1 MKSRILVVDDSGL
14 ARRLNRK
21 ILEELEFEVE
31 EACDGAQALERY
43 ALGQHDFVLL
53 DIVMTGMTGFDVLKK
68 LKELNPKLPVI
79 VVTADIQRSTRDL
92 VKELGAAAIVNKP
105 INKEQLAEALN
116 VIQTGGNAWN

>member
-21 ILEELEFEVE
+21 LLEELDCEVE
-31 EACDGAQALERY
+31 EACDGAQALEKY
-43 ALGQHDFVLL
+43 ALGQHDLVLL
-53 DIVMTGMTGFDVLKK
+53 DIVMMGMTGFDVLTK

-79 VVTADIQRSTRDL
+79 MATADIQRATHEQ

-105 INKEQLAEALN
+105 INKERLAEVLN
-116 VIQTGGNAWN
+116 IIKAGGNAWS